1 MRLEYA
7 ARGVASAY
15 CARIRMARMG
25 RTPRGHWL
33 WTKNEDALVR
43 ERYPDYDALQKA
55 LRRRTYNALR
65 ARARTLDV
73 VKRRHTW
80 LGAEISRLRRM
91 YPKAAR
97 HELMVF
103 FPDVSWEAIK
113 AMAHRVG
120 VRRERRKL
128 VSTGHPLI
136 DRIRDRA
143 FDLNLSMVDLDAMAG
158 TKKYFQKA
166 GWVNGNINRKA
177 MLRAIEAL
185 GGEVSVQWQC

>member
-1 MRLEYA
+1 
-7 ARGVASAY
+7 
-15 CARIRMARMG
+15 MG

-43 ERYPDYDALQKA
+43 ELYPDYDALQKA

-97 HELMVF
+97 QELMVF

-143 FDLNLSMVDLDAMAG
+143 FDLNISMVDLDAMAG
-158 TKKYFQKA
+158 TKKYF
-166 GWVNGNINRKA
+166 RK
-177 MLRAIEAL
+177 LV
-185 GGEVSVQWQC
+185 G